1 MLHTN
6 MQVWGLGPVVAGA
19 VPKFNRP
26 DKPRVAGTRT
36 FEDVFSLQ

>member
-1 MLHTN
+1 MRV
-6 MQVWGLGPVVAGA
+6 QGLGPVVAGA

-26 DKPRVAGTRT
+26 DELRVAGTST